1 MNIKYYLFVMLDN
14 LLIYKKYNDFIYY
27 TYILLDKI
35 PKYEKTSI
43 GIDIRNILIKNLELI
58 IIIYKTKDY
67 NLLIKL
73 DTNLLI
79 LSNLVRVLYKRKY
92 ITIKNYKAFST
103 KMTEMSKMVGGYY
116 KKHQD
121 KISK

>member
-1 MNIKYYLFVMLDN
+1 MNNTEDRAVKSVVIDPGHGGSDAGAVGNNML
-14 LLIYKKYNDFIYY
+14 
-27 TYILLDKI
+27 
-35 PKYEKTSI
+35 E
-43 GIDIRNILIKNLELI
+43 
-58 IIIYKTKDY
+58 KDY
-67 NLLIKL
+67 NLLIEI

-103 KMTEMSKMVGGYY
+103 KVTEISKMVGGYY

-121 KISK
+121 QISK